1 MLKAGYKYTETEL
14 LKSVR
19 VGGGEYL
26 IFTNGIWY
34 ELAEDG
40 YCKYLSKTEAG
51 RLLKTGISEMPMEII
66 MEDVSNAEKWQL
78 ED

>member
-1 MLKAGYKYTETEL
+1 MLKAGYKYTETEF

-19 VGGGEYL
+19 CGNGCHL
-26 IFTNGIWY
+26 MFANGIWY

-40 YCKYLSKTEAG
+40 YCKYLSKIDAG
-51 RLLKTGISEMPMEII
+51 RMLKTGISEMPCEITL
-66 MEDVSNAEKWQL
+66 EDVTNAEKWAL